1 MSDWGTC
8 RYGLHRPVDP
18 SAGCVQCGKPLTDD
32 NHSSWSDRCYAC
44 VLAED
49 NPLTDDEVREMWGYE
64 PTPSGWR
71 PLVKAEAELGPDP
84 EPAVEISPDPANG
97 PVPVGQ
103 DGGKLNPEAR
113 SSGRTAAYIALP
125 PSHARTYA
133 IAVAQGTWYPSPRD
147 QRCSVI
153 SKTRAETIRNGI
165 GMGLRAWQYFV
176 TVVLDANLAHLC
188 HSDKLLTL
196 FLRPF
201 ENHCPKCGN
210 ELVVRQKR
218 TAASPNRHESVV
230 ANEVGSSSRGTA
242 FLNQRVAETVREPRH
257 ERPPHA

>member
-1 MSDWGTC
+1 MTEWGNC

-18 SAGCVQCGKPLTDD
+18 AAGCVQCGKVLADD
-32 NHSSWSDRCYAC
+32 NHSSWSDCCYAC

-49 NPLTDDEVREMWGYE
+49 NALTDDEVREMWGYE
-64 PTPSGWR
+64 PTPSGWK
-71 PLVKAEAELGPDP
+71 PLVKAEAAAPENGSESPAPRPDP
-84 EPAVEISPDPANG
+84 VE
-97 PVPVGQ
+97 Q

-125 PSHARTYA
+125 ASHARTYA

-201 ENHCPKCGN
+201 ENPCPKCGS
-210 ELVVRQKR
+210 ELVLRQKR
-218 TAASPNRHESVV
+218 SGASPNRHESVV
-230 ANEVGSSSRGTA
+230 ANKVGSSRGTA
-242 FLNQRVAETVREPRH
+242 FLNQRVAESSREPTH
-257 ERPPHA
+257 EGPPHA